1 MKDTDWQIAYE
12 EGIREGKLR
21 VVKFLYNRADMLVL
35 LRTKTLPTEIGI
47 ALLDANDRK
56 IFDTLIEAA
65 EAIKAMLL
73 KEDELMPW
81 SLKDE

>member
-21 VVKFLYNRADMLVL
+21 VVKFLYNRADRLVL